1 MRAPSP
7 AVDVGN
13 DFHIPVSVGGKALA
27 RRHHVFVDHA
37 QDGKAHLTGVIIV
50 SKGKRVVGVEPAVV
64 EVSAILGL
72 AQTDHVL
79 NPPLPKPSSMFA
91 PHPNRCGVCCLANV
105 WSICR
110 HFLLKKMFHL
120 STLCTVNHAEKLA
133 HSPRANTP

>member
-1 MRAPSP
+1 M
-7 AVDVGN
+7 
-13 DFHIPVSVGGKALA
+13 FFLLVSGLN
-27 RRHHVFVDHA
+27 VDHA
-37 QDGKAHLTGVIIV
+37 QNGKAHLNGVMIV
-50 SKGKRVVGVEPAVV
+50 SKGKRVVGVKPAVV

>member
-1 MRAPSP
+1 M
-7 AVDVGN
+7 
-13 DFHIPVSVGGKALA
+13 FFLLVSGLN
-27 RRHHVFVDHA
+27 VDHA
-37 QDGKAHLTGVIIV
+37 QNGKAHLNGVMIV
-50 SKGKRVVGVEPAVV
+50 SKGKRVVGVKPAVV

-110 HFLLKKMFHL
+110 HFFAEENVPAVYFMHSQSRGKTSTFTTGKYALRNSGKFH
-120 STLCTVNHAEKLA
+120 VGD
-133 HSPRANTP
+133 

>member
-1 MRAPSP
+1 MIEFAVSDATARAHTLYFAGPYHRASTQ
-7 AVDVGN
+7 AVLVFERTLQNVGN

-27 RRHHVFVDHA
+27 RRHRVFVDHA
-37 QDGKAHLTGVIIV
+37 QDRKAHLTGVIIV

-79 NPPLPKPSSMFA
+79 NPPLPKSSSMFA

-105 WSICR
+105 WSIC
-110 HFLLKKMFHL
+110 
-120 STLCTVNHAEKLA
+120 
-133 HSPRANTP
+133 